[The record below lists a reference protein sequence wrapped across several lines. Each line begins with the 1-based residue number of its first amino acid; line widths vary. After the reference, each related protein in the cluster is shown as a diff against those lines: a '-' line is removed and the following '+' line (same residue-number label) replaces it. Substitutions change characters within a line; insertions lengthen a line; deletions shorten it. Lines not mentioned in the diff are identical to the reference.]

1 MRGTYGS
8 FVVVSLLAFAG
19 GGVLLATDLLPR
31 HAGIAIGPSDPA
43 PMTTDDVP
51 APALT
56 PGVPPVAARKDHA
69 VTAPFGATRNDP
81 YYWLNEK
88 ENPQV
93 LAYLD
98 AENAYAEGALKP
110 QAALQDEIFAEMEKR
125 ASLADKDI
133 PWPMD
138 GFFYETRYAEGADYP
153 LIVRHQGS
161 ASGPEQVVLDV
172 SELARPHEQ
181 YFLRNWEVSPDGSK
195 VAFAVDFKGDRIHEI
210 FVRDIASGAVQS
222 TGIKDAQS
230 AVVWS
235 ADGKALIYTAVD
247 GLVRGYQARR
257 HVLGQP
263 VSSDVLLLQEDDT
276 TFEISVSPSRSRELA
291 IISVGHAQRDE
302 ILAVATDA
310 IDPKPVML
318 VPRTLNVRASAD
330 HLDGNFY
337 ILTNDAAGDRKV
349 VVTPDTAPSL
359 ATATA
364 IVPES
369 KGRYIDDFQLFD
381 DFIALQETHDAVTTI
396 RIVDRATGA
405 PRASLDLGPLGVAT
419 LGDNHDPALKTLRVD
434 FESATTPGVLYE
446 IDMVTGARTELKRS
460 PVWSWFTPSLY
471 EAARLTATAR
481 DGAGIPV
488 TLLWRKDMFK
498 PGGNPLLVYGYG
510 AYGIS
515 SEPGFYRNFVS
526 LVDRGFVVAIAHVRG
541 GRDLGDAWY
550 QGGRMANKMN
560 SFTDFIA
567 ATQSAIASGYGD
579 PKKVYAMGGSA
590 GGLLMGAVMNIDG
603 TLYDGVVALVPFV
616 DVLTTMLDDTIPL
629 TTFEYEEWGNPN
641 IEEQYKWMA
650 AYSPYD
656 NVAAKNYPALFV
668 LTGLHD
674 SQVGY
679 FEPAKW
685 VARLRALKTDQNPVL
700 FLTNM
705 GAGHSG
711 NSGRTGPVAERAK
724 VYAWLLSRAGT
735 P

>member
-8 FVVVSLLAFAG
+8 FVVVSLLAFVG
-19 GGVLLATDLLPR
+19 GGVLSVTDLLPR
-31 HAGIAIGPSDPA
+31 HDARTIQASSGRPA
-43 PMTTDDVP
+43 TVP
-51 APALT
+51 ATTA
-56 PGVPPVAARKDHA
+56 GVPPVAAKKDHV
-69 VTAPFGATRNDP
+69 VTTPFGVSRTDP

-88 ENPQV
+88 ENPEV
-93 LAYLD
+93 IAYLD
-98 AENAYAEGALKP
+98 AENAYAEAALKP
-110 QAALQDEIFAEMEKR
+110 QAALQDEIFSELEKR
-125 ASLADKDI
+125 ASLADKDV

-138 GFFYETRYAEGADYP
+138 GYYYETRYAEGADYP
-153 LIVRHQGS
+153 QIVRHQGS
-161 ASGPEQVVLDV
+161 ATGPEQTILDV
-172 SELARPHEQ
+172 PTLAKPHEQ
-181 YFLRNWEVSPDGSK
+181 YFMRNWEVSPDGGK
-195 VAFAVDFKGDRIHEI
+195 VAFAVDFKGDRICEL
-210 FVRDIASGAVQS
+210 FVRDIASGAVET
-222 TGIKDAQS
+222 TGIKDSQGDI
-230 AVVWS
+230 VWS
-235 ADGKALIYTAVD
+235 ADGKAIIYTAVD
-247 GLVRGYQARR
+247 GMVRGYQAKR
-257 HVLGQP
+257 HVLGTP
-263 VSSDVLLLQEDDT
+263 ASSDPVLLQEDDT
-276 TFEISVSPSRSRELA
+276 TFEISVRQSRSRDLA
-291 IISVGHAQRDE
+291 IITVGHAQRDE
-302 ILAVATDA
+302 ILAVSTGA

-318 VPRTLNVRASAD
+318 VPRSLNVRATAD

-337 ILTNDAAGDRKV
+337 ILTNDKAGDRKI
-349 VVTPDTAPSL
+349 VVTPDSAPSL

-369 KGRYIDDFQLFD
+369 KGRYIDDFTLFD
-381 DFIALQETHDAVTTI
+381 DYIALQETHDAVTTV

-405 PRASLDLGPLGVAT
+405 PRASLELGPLGVAT
-419 LGDNHDPALKTLRVD
+419 LSDNHDPKLSKLRIE

-446 IDMVTGARTELKRS
+446 VDMATGARTELKRN
-460 PVWSWFTPSLY
+460 PAWTWFTPSLY
-471 EAARLTATAR
+471 EAARLMAPAK
-481 DGAGIPV
+481 DGTRVPV

-526 LVDRGFVVAIAHVRG
+526 LVDRGFIVAIAHIRG

-567 ATQSAIASGYGD
+567 ATESAVASGYGD

-590 GGLLMGAVMNIDG
+590 GGLLMGAVLNLDG
-603 TLYDGVVALVPFV
+603 TLYDGVVAQVPFV

-641 IEEQYKWMA
+641 IQEQYNWMA

-656 NVAAKNYPALFV
+656 NVAAKNYPAMFV
-668 LTGLHD
+668 LTGLND

-685 VARLRALKTDQNPVL
+685 VAKLRATKTDSNPL
-700 FLTNM
+700 IFTINM

-711 NSGRTGPVAERAK
+711 NSGRTGPVADRAK
-724 VYAWLLSRAGT
+724 VFAWLLSRAADH
-735 P
+735 